1 MIRFSARVELYPTE
15 DPNAVRKA
23 LMNLF
28 PESVITDGGSFLAC
42 VPENIDQLVAL
53 ITEQKIRYAF
63 IEQINRNTQG
73 NRFCINLNKQAA
85 LAGRVNI
92 ADEPKPLGSIELSG
106 ETENPVLYFEK
117 LLDILG
123 YVSSRWENDESRLT
137 QSADG

>member
-63 IEQINRNTQG
+63 IEQINRNTEG
-73 NRFCINLNKQAA
+73 NRFRINLNKQAA